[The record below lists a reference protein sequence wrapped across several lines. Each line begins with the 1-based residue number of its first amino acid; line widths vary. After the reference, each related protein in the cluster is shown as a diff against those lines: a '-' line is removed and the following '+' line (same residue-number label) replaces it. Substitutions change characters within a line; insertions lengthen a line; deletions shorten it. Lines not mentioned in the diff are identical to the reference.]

1 MVQPNI
7 VTGAF
12 SNTIEEFG
20 SVIFLCF
27 FFPRFPSLQDGDTYT
42 VEGCYPAS
50 CTSPSEEAEE
60 GYVVYLGMVL
70 PEE

>member
-1 MVQPNI
+1 M
-7 VTGAF
+7 
-12 SNTIEEFG
+12 
-20 SVIFLCF
+20 IFLCF
-27 FFPRFPSLQDGDTYT
+27 FPNVATLLQDGDTYT

-60 GYVVYLGMVL
+60 GYVVYLGMVF